1 MFYRLA
7 LTSGLMLA
15 SAFALDRA
23 ALAQSVDIPFNG
35 TVPVQ
40 ASFSTPVTGTAEPSF
55 SGSSVETLTQLE
67 SQTPATIGVQS
78 STPATITVSP
88 PRFISGPT
96 SDPAGTTYIGFLKFG
111 STTVRSDVGGGSAA
125 LPAGNSDLEVSMLVG
140 RPDSFTP
147 GTYIYAITLT
157 ITP

>member
-7 LTSGLMLA
+7 LTTSLMLA

-35 TVPVQ
+35 VVPIQ
-40 ASFSTPVTGTAEPSF
+40 ATFSTPVIGTAEPSI
-55 SGSSVETLTQLE
+55 SGSSDETPTQLE
-67 SQTPATIGVQS
+67 SQTPATIGVAS
-78 STPATITVSP
+78 STPTTITVSP
-88 PRFISGPT
+88 PRFVSGPT
-96 SDPAGTTYIGFLKFG
+96 SDPPGTTYIGFLTFG
-111 STTVRSDVGGGSAA
+111 STSVRSDVGGGSAA
-125 LPAGNSDLEVSMLVG
+125 LPTGSTNLQVNMLVE

-147 GTYIYAITLT
+147 GTYTYAVTLT